1 MKQIFGAIQHCH
13 IKRICH
19 RDLKP
24 ENILF
29 DSKLPNANLK
39 VIDFGAS
46 TRFDPNSKLTKRI
59 GTPFYVAPEILN
71 KQPYDEKCDVWS
83 LGVIL
88 YIMLCGYP
96 PFWGKTDQEIYEK
109 VKEGTV
115 EFYNEDWDHISD
127 DAKDLI
133 RKMLTYK
140 PSERISTAEAYAHP
154 WIAHNVHVEPLDD
167 KIMRKLATFTARNK
181 IGVAFM
187 QLIATQVLSTKET
200 ENLTKNFQSMDKN
213 GDGMLSKEELIDGKL
228 LILKK

>member
-1 MKQIFGAIQHCH
+1 
-13 IKRICH
+13 
-19 RDLKP
+19 
-24 ENILF
+24 
-29 DSKLPNANLK
+29 
-39 VIDFGAS
+39 
-46 TRFDPNSKLTKRI
+46 
-59 GTPFYVAPEILN
+59 
-71 KQPYDEKCDVWS
+71 
-83 LGVIL
+83 
-88 YIMLCGYP
+88 MLCGYP

-187 QLIATQVLSTKET
+187 QLIAT
-200 ENLTKNFQSMDKN
+200 
-213 GDGMLSKEELIDGKL
+213 
-228 LILKK
+228 